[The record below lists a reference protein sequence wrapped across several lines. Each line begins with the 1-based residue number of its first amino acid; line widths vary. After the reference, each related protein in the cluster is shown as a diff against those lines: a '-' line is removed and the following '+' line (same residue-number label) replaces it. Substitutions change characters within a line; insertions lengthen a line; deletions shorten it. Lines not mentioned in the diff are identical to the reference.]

1 VACFRSPDT
10 FLDVRT
16 HLGSSIRRS
25 YSARADFSH
34 KAARERSIFAH
45 KAATAITL
53 RNVADR
59 RSATLDCCA
68 ALLWLRRFFFHR
80 ALSVCVPCV
89 LSASV
94 VVSRPS
100 PPLELTRHLSTGI
113 VDALAYSAR
122 RCAEFRICRKYRGAV
137 VITAPHAGRDV
148 FRMKKKKKKFNVHR
162 KTNNTNSDVTTS
174 IQKSYTGLPE

>member
-1 VACFRSPDT
+1 MACFRSPDT

-34 KAARERSIFAH
+34 KAARERSIFAQSRDGDN
-45 KAATAITL
+45 ATERRRPPICDARLLRCAIMVPSL
-53 RNVADR
+53 
-59 RSATLDCCA
+59 
-68 ALLWLRRFFFHR
+68 FFHR

-89 LSASV
+89 LSDSV

-100 PPLELTRHLSTGI
+100 PPLELTRHLSTGV

-137 VITAPHAGRDV
+137 VIAARCTPVA
-148 FRMKKKKKKFNVHR
+148 MC
-162 KTNNTNSDVTTS
+162 S
-174 IQKSYTGLPE
+174 E